1 MLNHIIMSAEIHGTL
16 SFDKHKR
23 THVAFSEEA
32 AQWVKKIISNYPPGK
47 EKSALIPVLHIAQA
61 EFGGWLS
68 PEVMDYVA
76 SVLNIQPVEV
86 FEVASFY
93 TMFHLKPV
101 GKCVLE
107 VCQTSSCWLNG
118 AEDII
123 SYLEKKLNI
132 KVGETTPDGMFTLK
146 VAECLGSCGT
156 APMLQCGASYHENLT
171 YEKVDQLLEGYQ
183 AEGRSRNYTDL
194 DFKNTL

>member
-1 MLNHIIMSAEIHGTL
+1 MGSQVHGTQT
-16 SFDKHKR
+16 FDKAKR
-23 THVAFSEEA
+23 SELKFSDSAMHEV
-32 AQWVKKIISNYPPGK
+32 QKIISHYPEGK
-47 EKSALIPVLHIAQA
+47 QKSALLPILHIAQA

-68 PEVMDYVA
+68 PETMDYVA
-76 SVLNIQPVEV
+76 SILNIKPIEV

-93 TMFHLKPV
+93 TMYNLKPM

-118 AEDII
+118 AEDIVKYI
-123 SYLEKKLNI
+123 EKKLNI
-132 KVGETTPDGMFTLK
+132 KVGETTKDGMFSLK

-171 YEKVDQLLEGYQ
+171 YEKVDALLENYKNDNRL
-183 AEGRSRNYTDL
+183 RSYTDL
-194 DFKNTL
+194 DYKNTV

>member
-1 MLNHIIMSAEIHGTL
+1 MGSQVHGTQEF
-16 SFDKHKR
+16 SKAKR
-23 THVAFSEEA
+23 TELKFSDEA
-32 AQWVKKIISNYPPGK
+32 MQTVQTLISHYPEAKI
-47 EKSALIPVLHIAQA
+47 KSALLPVLHVAQA

-68 PEVMDYVA
+68 PEAMDYVA
-76 SVLNIQPVEV
+76 SVLKIKPIEV

-93 TMFHLKPV
+93 TMYNLKPV

-118 AEDII
+118 AEDIVKYI
-123 SYLEKKLNI
+123 EKKLNI
-132 KVGETTPDGMFTLK
+132 KVGETTRDGMFTLK

-171 YEKVDQLLEGYQ
+171 YEKVDALLETYKT
-183 AEGRSRNYTDL
+183 EGKQRNYTDL
-194 DFKNTL
+194 DYKNTL

>member
-1 MLNHIIMSAEIHGTL
+1 MGSQVHGTQ
-16 SFDKHKR
+16 SFDATKR
-23 THVAFSEEA
+23 REIKFSDEA
-32 AQWVKKIISNYPPGK
+32 MATVQKIISNYPDGK
-47 EKSALIPVLHIAQA
+47 HKSALLPVLHVAQA

-68 PEVMDYVA
+68 AETMDYVA
-76 SVLNIQPVEV
+76 SVLKIQPIEV

-93 TMFHLKPV
+93 TMYNLKPV

-118 AEDII
+118 AEDIVKYI
-123 SYLEKKLNI
+123 EKKLNI
-132 KVGETTPDGMFTLK
+132 KVGETTKDGMFTLK

-171 YEKVDQLLEGYQ
+171 YEKVDTLLEDYRAAGK
-183 AEGRSRNYTDL
+183 RRNYTDL
-194 DFKNTL
+194 DYKNTL